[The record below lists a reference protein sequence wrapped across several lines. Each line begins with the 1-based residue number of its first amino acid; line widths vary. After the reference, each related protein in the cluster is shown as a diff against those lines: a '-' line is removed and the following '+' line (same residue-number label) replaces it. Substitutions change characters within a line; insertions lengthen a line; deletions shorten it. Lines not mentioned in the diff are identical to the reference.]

1 MNDDLD
7 ALFALTADM
16 SDRDLRIVS
25 RVIEAVRDLNSC
37 KGPDQTLAA
46 LEWAIRDVGPPPR

>member
-1 MNDDLD
+1 VNDDFE

-25 RVIEAVRDLNSC
+25 RVLEAVRDLNSC
-37 KGPDQTLAA
+37 VGPAETLAA
-46 LEWAIRDVGPPPR
+46 LDWAISDVGPPG